1 MTTILYCE
9 WHKLLICGS
18 KDCRISIWKV
28 KDEYKLEN
36 KYVLYG
42 HDYEICAMSL
52 SYDLSILIS
61 VDKND

>member
-1 MTTILYCE
+1 
-9 WHKLLICGS
+9 LICGS

-28 KDEYKLEN
+28 NNEYKLEN

-42 HDYEICAMSL
+42 HDYEICAMCL